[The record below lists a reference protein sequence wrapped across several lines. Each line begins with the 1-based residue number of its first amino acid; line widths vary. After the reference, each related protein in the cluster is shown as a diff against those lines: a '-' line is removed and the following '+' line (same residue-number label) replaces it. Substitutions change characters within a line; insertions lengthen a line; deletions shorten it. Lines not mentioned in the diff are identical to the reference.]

1 MKKVLF
7 LIFASLLVLGAC
19 GNNDSEKKED
29 NKKSESKSDKKSND
43 PKKDKKSDSKNKSKD
58 SSSGDKQQASS
69 DDSNNNTA
77 NNESESASKNDNK
90 KTQSANSNNERPQG
104 KTVQPTQQNHQQ
116 QSNNNQQQQSNN
128 NQQQNSNQQ
137 SQNNNGYMTQE
148 QINEWNKNKPTTHDE
163 SQMGYGRE
171 DYEQALKESQKV
183 WNNPN
188 AHVGGPRWV
197 GKNEGYESWAK
208 RQQEVQNSV
217 AE

>member
-19 GNNDSEKKED
+19 GQDGDNSNKDD

-69 DDSNNNTA
+69 DDNNNDTA
-77 NNESESASKNDNK
+77 NNDSESTSKSDNG
-90 KTQSANSNNERPQG
+90 KTQSANGNNERTQG
-104 KTVQPTQQNHQQ
+104 KQATQQ
-116 QSNNNQQQQSNN
+116 NNNQQQS
-128 NQQQNSNQQ
+128 SNQQ

-163 SQMGYGRE
+163 SQMGYGRG
-171 DYEQALKESQKV
+171 DYEQARKDSEKV
-183 WNNPN
+183 WNDPN

-208 RQQEVQNSV
+208 RQQEVQNTP
-217 AE
+217 AQ

>member
-19 GNNDSEKKED
+19 GNNVSEKKED
-29 NKKSESKSDKKSND
+29 NKTSEHKKSND
-43 PKKDKKSDSKNKSKD
+43 PKKDKKLENKDKSNKNIND
-58 SSSGDKQQASS
+58 DKQEASS
-69 DDSNNNTA
+69 DDSNNDTA
-77 NNESESASKNDNK
+77 NNESESTSKNDNK

-104 KTVQPTQQNHQQ
+104 NIVQPTQQN
-116 QSNNNQQQQSNN
+116 NQQQSNN

-208 RQQEVQNSV
+208 RQQEFQNLI

>member
-19 GNNDSEKKED
+19 GQDGDNSNKDD

-69 DDSNNNTA
+69 DDNNNDTA
-77 NNESESASKNDNK
+77 NNDSESTSKSDNG
-90 KTQSANSNNERPQG
+90 KTQSANGNNERPQS
-104 KTVQPTQQNHQQ
+104 KQATQQQ
-116 QSNNNQQQQSNN
+116 NNNQQQSNN
-128 NQQQNSNQQ
+128 NQQQN
-137 SQNNNGYMTQE
+137 NNNGYMTQE
-148 QINEWNKNKPTTHDE
+148 QINEWNRNKPTTHDE
-163 SQMGYGRE
+163 SQMGYGRG
-171 DYEQALKESQKV
+171 DYEQARKDSEKV
-183 WNNPN
+183 WNDPN

-208 RQQEVQNSV
+208 RQQEVQNTP
-217 AE
+217 AQ

>member
-29 NKKSESKSDKKSND
+29 NKTSEHKKSND
-43 PKKDKKSDSKNKSKD
+43 PKKDKKLENKDKSNKNTND
-58 SSSGDKQQASS
+58 DKQEVSS
-69 DDSNNNTA
+69 DDSNNDTA
-77 NNESESASKNDNK
+77 NNESESTSKNDNK

-104 KTVQPTQQNHQQ
+104 KTVQPTQQN
-116 QSNNNQQQQSNN
+116 NQQQSNN

-163 SQMGYGRE
+163 SQMGYGRG
-171 DYEQALKESQKV
+171 DYEQARKDSEKV
-183 WNNPN
+183 WNDPN

-208 RQQEVQNSV
+208 RQQEVQNSI

>member
-19 GNNDSEKKED
+19 GNNDSQKKED
-29 NKKSESKSDKKSND
+29 NKTSEHKKSND
-43 PKKDKKSDSKNKSKD
+43 PKKDKKLENKDKSNKNTND
-58 SSSGDKQQASS
+58 DKQEASS
-69 DDSNNNTA
+69 DDSNNDTA
-77 NNESESASKNDNK
+77 NNESESTSKNDNK

-104 KTVQPTQQNHQQ
+104 NIVQPTQQNNQQ
-116 QSNNNQQQQSNN
+116 QS
-128 NQQQNSNQQ
+128 SNQQ
-137 SQNNNGYMTQE
+137 AQNNNGYMTQE

-163 SQMGYGRE
+163 SQMGYGRG
-171 DYEQALKESQKV
+171 DYEQARKDSEKV
-183 WNNPN
+183 WNDPN

-208 RQQEVQNSV
+208 RQQEVQNTT

>member
-29 NKKSESKSDKKSND
+29 NKTSEHKKSND
-43 PKKDKKSDSKNKSKD
+43 PKKDKKLENKDKSNKNTND
-58 SSSGDKQQASS
+58 DKQEASS
-69 DDSNNNTA
+69 DDSNNDTA
-77 NNESESASKNDNK
+77 NNESESTSKNDNK

-104 KTVQPTQQNHQQ
+104 NIVQPTQQN
-116 QSNNNQQQQSNN
+116 NQQQSNN

-163 SQMGYGRE
+163 SQMGYGRG
-171 DYEQALKESQKV
+171 DYEQARKDSEKV
-183 WNNPN
+183 WNDPN

-208 RQQEVQNSV
+208 RQQEVQNTP
-217 AE
+217 AQ

>member
-29 NKKSESKSDKKSND
+29 NKTSEHKKSND
-43 PKKDKKSDSKNKSKD
+43 PKKDKKLENKDKSNKNTND
-58 SSSGDKQQASS
+58 DKQEASS

-90 KTQSANSNNERPQG
+90 KTQSANSHNERPQG
-104 KTVQPTQQNHQQ
+104 QTVQPTQQNHQQ
-116 QSNNNQQQQSNN
+116 QSNNNQQL
-128 NQQQNSNQQ
+128 NSNQQ

>member
-19 GNNDSEKKED
+19 GQNGDNSNKDD
-29 NKKSESKSDKKSND
+29 NKKSESKSDKKSNG
-43 PKKDKKSDSKNKSKD
+43 PKKSDSKNESNKNTND
-58 SSSGDKQQASS
+58 DKQQSSS
-69 DDSNNNTA
+69 DGINNDTTSNKSENT
-77 NNESESASKNDNK
+77 SKNDNS

-116 QSNNNQQQQSNN
+116 QSNN
-128 NQQQNSNQQ
+128 NQQ

-163 SQMGYGRE
+163 SQMGYGRG
-171 DYEQALKESQKV
+171 DYEQARKDSEKV
-183 WNNPN
+183 WNDPN

-208 RQQEVQNSV
+208 RQQEVQNSI

>member
-29 NKKSESKSDKKSND
+29 NKTSEHKKSND
-43 PKKDKKSDSKNKSKD
+43 PKKDKKLENKDKSNKNTND
-58 SSSGDKQQASS
+58 DKQEASS
-69 DDSNNNTA
+69 DDSNNDTA
-77 NNESESASKNDNK
+77 NNESESTSKNDNK

-104 KTVQPTQQNHQQ
+104 KTVQPMQQNHQQ
-116 QSNNNQQQQSNN
+116 QSKN

-148 QINEWNKNKPTTHDE
+148 QINEWNKNKSTTHDE
-163 SQMGYGRE
+163 SQMGYGRG
-171 DYEQALKESQKV
+171 DYEQARKDSEKV
-183 WNNPN
+183 WNDPN

-208 RQQEVQNSV
+208 RQQEVQNTP
-217 AE
+217 AQ

>member
-29 NKKSESKSDKKSND
+29 NKTSEHKKSND
-43 PKKDKKSDSKNKSKD
+43 SKKDKKLENKDKSNKNTND
-58 SSSGDKQQASS
+58 DKQEASS
-69 DDSNNNTA
+69 DDSNNDTA
-77 NNESESASKNDNK
+77 NNESESTSKNDNK

-104 KTVQPTQQNHQQ
+104 NIVQPTQQNNQQ
-116 QSNNNQQQQSNN
+116 QS
-128 NQQQNSNQQ
+128 SNQQ
-137 SQNNNGYMTQE
+137 AQNNNGYMTQE

-163 SQMGYGRE
+163 SQMGYGRG
-171 DYEQALKESQKV
+171 DYEQARKDSEKV
-183 WNNPN
+183 WNDPN

-208 RQQEVQNSV
+208 RQQEVQNTT

>member
-19 GNNDSEKKED
+19 GQDGDNSNKDD

-69 DDSNNNTA
+69 DDNNNDTA
-77 NNESESASKNDNK
+77 NNDSESTSKSDNG
-90 KTQSANSNNERPQG
+90 KTQSANGNNERPQS
-104 KTVQPTQQNHQQ
+104 KQATQQQ
-116 QSNNNQQQQSNN
+116 NNNQQQSNN
-128 NQQQNSNQQ
+128 NQQQN
-137 SQNNNGYMTQE
+137 NNNGYMTQE

-163 SQMGYGRE
+163 SQMGYGRG
-171 DYEQALKESQKV
+171 DYEQARKDSEKV
-183 WNNPN
+183 WNDPN

-208 RQQEVQNSV
+208 RQQEVQNTP
-217 AE
+217 AQ

>member
-19 GNNDSEKKED
+19 GQDEDKSNKED
-29 NKKSESKSDKKSND
+29 NKKSESKSNKKSNNS
-43 PKKDKKSDSKNKSKD
+43 KKDKKAKD
-58 SSSGDKQQASS
+58 SSSDDKQKASS
-69 DDSNNNTA
+69 GDNNDDTA
-77 NNESESASKNDNK
+77 NNEAESISKNDNS
-90 KTQSANSNNERPQG
+90 KTQSDNSNKERPQQG
-104 KTVQPTQQNHQQ
+104 KQAQATQ
-116 QSNNNQQQQSNN
+116 
-128 NQQQNSNQQ
+128 
-137 SQNNNGYMTQE
+137 QNNNGYMTQDE
-148 QINEWNKNKPTTHDE
+148 INEWNKNKPTTHDE
-163 SQMGYGRE
+163 SQMGYGRG